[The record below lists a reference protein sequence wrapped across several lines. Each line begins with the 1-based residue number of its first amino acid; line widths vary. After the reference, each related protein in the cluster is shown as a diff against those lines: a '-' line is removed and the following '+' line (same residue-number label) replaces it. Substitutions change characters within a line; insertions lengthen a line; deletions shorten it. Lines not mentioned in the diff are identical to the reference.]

1 VEVPDR
7 PSDLIGNRPLDAQ
20 CVHFHGADSD
30 ITVDTVR
37 SLFSLDAWSTDARSL
52 TTAMDAELD
61 GASYEDDEIATLTH
75 QFALAIA
82 VVRHLQL
89 DPLLPAPFAP
99 DDWPAAALRSS
110 YRRFDNAFKRRMNHA
125 FRQ

>member
-1 VEVPDR
+1 V
-7 PSDLIGNRPLDAQ
+7 LDAQ
-20 CVHFHGADSD
+20 CVHFHGGDSD

-61 GASYEDDEIATLTH
+61 GAPYEDDEIATLTH

-99 DDWPAAALRSS
+99 DDWPAAALRRS